1 MSKLQIRCQ
10 ITSCRHAP
18 AILGKIR
25 DVHGAE
31 EDQDMKAATGET
43 LARVLRAV
51 DDRADEIVAFA
62 AEFIRQPSINP
73 DLEPNELAE
82 RPAQEW
88 LRDRLAESG
97 AFQTVDL
104 WEVAQNR
111 PNVVGVRKGGG
122 GSRSLTW
129 SAHTDVVPVT
139 PEQAAQW
146 SGAGPFSG
154 EVRDGKLWGRGAS
167 DMKGAIAAY
176 VMATR
181 ILHDSGVRLA
191 GDLILAQACGEE
203 SGRRDIGCNTILE
216 RGYRSDLAIF
226 PEPSNFRIYPTAKGE
241 LYFRLVVPGKSTHIC
256 NRHLVAQALPHGVE
270 RPGVSAIDNMLMYQ
284 LAFLELERQWLLWR
298 TNPNVPSG
306 GMFIN
311 INTLQAGTSITSI
324 PDSCD
329 ATGSLLFYP
338 DLSAAE
344 VMDEIRATV
353 DRVTESD
360 YWLRDHPPVLDL
372 PLDATSTAP
381 WVKEPVNMPFDHP
394 GVLTIA
400 EALQSI
406 SGREAT
412 IETSPFVCDA
422 NFWFPLGQPSLIF
435 GVGDPS
441 WGIHGTNEFL
451 PVADLIE
458 ATKLFAAVTMAWCG
472 VEERS

>member
-1 MSKLQIRCQ
+1 MGTVSESRLESVI
-10 ITSCRHAP
+10 SS
-18 AILGKIR
+18 
-25 DVHGAE
+25 VN
-31 EDQDMKAATGET
+31 
-43 LARVLRAV
+43 
-51 DDRADEIVAFA
+51 DRADEIIEFA
-62 AEFIRQPSINP
+62 AELIRQPSVNP
-73 DLEPNELAE
+73 DLEANDLAE

-88 LRDRLAESG
+88 LRDQFLEFR
-97 AFQTVDL
+97 AFDAVDS
-104 WEVAQNR
+104 WEVAENR
-111 PNVVGVRKGGG
+111 PNVVAVRKGTGG
-122 GSRSLTW
+122 GRSLTW

-139 PEQAAQW
+139 TEQAEQW

-176 VMATR
+176 AMSTR
-181 ILHDSGVRLA
+181 ILHELGVRLK
-191 GDLILAQACGEE
+191 GDLILSQACGEE

-241 LYFRLVVPGKSTHIC
+241 LYFRLTVPGKSTHIC
-256 NRHLVAQALPHGVE
+256 NRNLVAQGLPHSVE
-270 RPGVSAIDNMLMYQ
+270 RPGVSAIDNMLKYQ

-298 TNPNVPSG
+298 TNPHVAPG

-338 DLSAAE
+338 DLTADE
-344 VMDEIRATV
+344 VMSEIRATIA
-353 DRVTESD
+353 RVTESD
-360 YWLRDHPPVLDL
+360 YWLRDHPPALDL
-372 PLDATSTAP
+372 PLDSASEAP
-381 WVKEPVNMPFDHP
+381 WIKEPVNMPFDHP

-400 EALQSI
+400 DALRSV
-406 SGREAT
+406 SARDAVV
-412 IETSPFVCDA
+412 ETAPFVCDA

-435 GVGDPS
+435 GLGDPS

-458 ATKLFAAVTMAWCG
+458 ATKLFAAITMAWCG
-472 VEERS
+472 VEDGG